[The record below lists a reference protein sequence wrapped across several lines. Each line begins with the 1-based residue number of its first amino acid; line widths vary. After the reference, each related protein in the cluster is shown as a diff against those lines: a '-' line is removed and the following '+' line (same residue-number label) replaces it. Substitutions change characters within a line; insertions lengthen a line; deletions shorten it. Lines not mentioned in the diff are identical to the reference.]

1 MCPSEPHLKKNLGF
15 ANLPVSVSQKPL
27 GDCDGGI
34 FESLEIQSISC
45 QSFTQHI
52 ITVNEFLKR
61 VTYRVAGFPYPVTC
75 KKKSFYYTV
84 HITTTRQT

>member
-1 MCPSEPHLKKNLGF
+1 MCPFEPHLKKNLGF

-34 FESLEIQSISC
+34 FKSLEIQSISC

-52 ITVNEFLKR
+52 ITVNEFLER

-75 KKKSFYYTV
+75 KKIILLHCT
-84 HITTTRQT
+84 HNNC